1 MAFHYYFIKY
11 HFNFVVVVVV
21 VIIIF
26 DSGIYYGSVS
36 VDFFGSHR
44 ARGVVERH
52 SRLYLSE
59 EERKNRASL
68 LFNMYASDNEHRVI
82 RHPIFGHQRS
92 SNDNKI

>member
-1 MAFHYYFIKY
+1 MSLCRPCRRSASFIRLTLLMAFHYYFIKY

-59 EERKNRASL
+59 EERK
-68 LFNMYASDNEHRVI
+68 
-82 RHPIFGHQRS
+82 QS
-92 SNDNKI
+92 SIITIQYVRE

>member
-1 MAFHYYFIKY
+1 MSLCRPCRRSASFIRLTLLMAFHYYFIKY

-59 EERKNRASL
+59 EERKK
-68 LFNMYASDNEHRVI
+68 
-82 RHPIFGHQRS
+82 S
-92 SNDNKI
+92 SIITIQYVRK